1 MVKRQR
7 RIVGKPDTPP
17 TSMDQWVTGGEIDP
31 EIPHQLAESAELKP
45 QPLEEKAKAFP
56 HRVSFDM
63 ESPQYKRLKRAGF
76 EQERAMNE
84 ILRDAVEDW
93 LKVHDY

>member
-7 RIVGKPDTPP
+7 RIVGKPVTP
-17 TSMDQWVTGGEIDP
+17 SASAEQWVTGGGIDP
-31 EIPHQLAESAELKP
+31 EIQQPIEPLEP
-45 QPLEEKAKAFP
+45 QAAQPEEKAKPFP

-63 ESPQYKRLKRAGF
+63 ETSQYKRLKRAGF
-76 EQERAMNE
+76 EEGRAMNE

-93 LKVHDY
+93 LKERNY